1 MREKQRKRLILVSG
15 EIVGF
20 TLVLTVIWL
29 NEIVDLPGLLLG
41 AEPSPINWRESLIE
55 SLLIITLGTIVV
67 YRSWKQLGELY
78 KISGFLP
85 VCANC
90 KRIRL
95 NDEWIPLETYMYEI
109 NNTPVSHGM
118 CPSCM
123 KSLYPDYAEDPETP
137 DG

>member
-20 TLVLTVIWL
+20 ILVLTVIWL
-29 NEIVDLPGLLLG
+29 DEIVDLPGLLG
-41 AEPSPINWRESLIE
+41 AEPSPVNWRESLIE
-55 SLLIITLGTIVV
+55 SIMIVTLGTIVV

-95 NDEWIPLETYMYEI
+95 NNEWIPLETYMHEV

-123 KSLYPDYAEDPETP
+123 KSLYPDFAEDPESP
-137 DG
+137 GG